1 MFAYGLVTLISSI
14 IMLIVNVKHVQHV
27 LEMQLDITL
36 DGKDVFMRAIVVFAT
51 TLYALNVMLSMQIR
65 VQSAWKMQMI
75 LPFITTTASVTALI
89 SNISQSTSVHVMKHA
104 MGVPDMINI
113 PVWLARMDG
122 INRPTSHGA

>member
-27 LEMQLDITL
+27 LEMQPDITL

-65 VQSAWKMQMI
+65 VQSAWKMQVRLRAI
-75 LPFITTTASVTALI
+75 AF
-89 SNISQSTSVHVMKHA
+89 SQFVKRAEPRS
-104 MGVPDMINI
+104 
-113 PVWLARMDG
+113 LLE
-122 INRPTSHGA
+122 